1 MAEAASS
8 TAATPRVAG
17 ARGPRDL
24 WRRFRRHRSG
34 VVGLAL
40 TTVFALMA
48 LLGPVIRPYDPA
60 QADYLNVSAGI
71 SAAHWLGTDNYGRDI
86 LSRTLVG
93 ARYSLSIGVLA
104 TAFSALLGSL
114 WGLLTGYLGGWF
126 DTLSGRIIDIL
137 LAFPGLLLAIGIIAI
152 AGPGFKNVILAT
164 TIFGIPI
171 FARLVRGSALALKE
185 RTYIEASQ
193 ALAAR
198 PGRIMFR
205 HVLPNILAPILV
217 YVTLR
222 IGTVILIAASLS
234 FLGLGVQPPTPEWG
248 AMLSEA
254 QLYLAIDPLM
264 AIAPGVAISLAV
276 LGFNLLGDGLR
287 DVLDPRIR

>member
-1 MAEAASS
+1 MASV
-8 TAATPRVAG
+8 AATPRRER
-17 ARGPRDL
+17 RGQVL
-24 WRRFRRHRSG
+24 WRGFRRERCG
-34 VVGLAL
+34 MVGLAL
-40 TTVFALMA
+40 TTLFVLMA
-48 LLGPVIRPYDPA
+48 LLGPIVRPYDPA
-60 QADYLNVSAGI
+60 QPDYLNLDAGI

-86 LSRTLVG
+86 FSRTLVG

-104 TAFSALLGSL
+104 TAFSSLIGSL

-126 DTLSGRIIDIL
+126 DTLSGRVVDIM

-152 AGPGFKNVILAT
+152 AGPGFRNVILAT

-185 RTYIEASQ
+185 RTYVEASQ
-193 ALAAR
+193 ALAAS

-217 YVTLR
+217 YITLR
-222 IGTVILIAASLS
+222 IGTVILIAAALS

-254 QLYLAIDPLM
+254 QLYLATDPLM

>member
-1 MAEAASS
+1 MTSAAS
-8 TAATPRVAG
+8 AAP
-17 ARGPRDL
+17 ARESRGRDL

-34 VVGLAL
+34 MAGLAL
-40 TTVFALMA
+40 TAVFVLMA
-48 LLGPVIRPYDPA
+48 IFGHLLAPYDPA
-60 QADYLNVSAGI
+60 QADYLHLNAPLSAT
-71 SAAHWLGTDNYGRDI
+71 HWLGTDNYGRDI
-86 LSRTLVG
+86 FSRTLVG

-104 TAFSALLGSL
+104 TAFSALIGSL
-114 WGLLTGYLGGWF
+114 WGLLAGYLSGWF
-126 DTLSGRIIDIL
+126 DTLSGRVIDIM

-152 AGPGFKNVILAT
+152 AGPGFRNVILAT

-185 RTYIEASQ
+185 RAYVEASQ
-193 ALAAR
+193 ALAASSA
-198 PGRIMFR
+198 RIMFR

-217 YVTLR
+217 YITLR
-222 IGTVILIAASLS
+222 VGTVILIAASLS

-254 QLYLAIDPLM
+254 QLYLAIDPIM

>member
-1 MAEAASS
+1 
-8 TAATPRVAG
+8 
-17 ARGPRDL
+17 
-24 WRRFRRHRSG
+24 
-34 VVGLAL
+34 
-40 TTVFALMA
+40 
-48 LLGPVIRPYDPA
+48 
-60 QADYLNVSAGI
+60 
-71 SAAHWLGTDNYGRDI
+71 
-86 LSRTLVG
+86 
-93 ARYSLSIGVLA
+93 
-104 TAFSALLGSL
+104 
-114 WGLLTGYLGGWF
+114 
-126 DTLSGRIIDIL
+126 
-137 LAFPGLLLAIGIIAI
+137 GIIAI
-152 AGPGFKNVILAT
+152 AGPGFRNVILAT

-185 RTYIEASQ
+185 RAYVEASQ
-193 ALAAR
+193 ALAASSA
-198 PGRIMFR
+198 RIMFR

-217 YVTLR
+217 YITLR

-254 QLYLAIDPLM
+254 QLYLAIDPIM

>member
-1 MAEAASS
+1 MAS
-8 TAATPRVAG
+8 VAG
-17 ARGPRDL
+17 VAPLKERRGHDL

-34 VVGLAL
+34 MVGLVL
-40 TTVFALMA
+40 TSVFVLMA
-48 LLGPVIRPYDPA
+48 VLGPLVSPYDPA
-60 QADYLNVSAGI
+60 QADYLHVNAGI

-86 LSRTLVG
+86 FSRTLVG

-104 TAFSALLGSL
+104 TAFSSLIGSI
-114 WGLLTGYLGGWF
+114 WGLLAGYLGGWF
-126 DTLSGRIIDIL
+126 DALSGRITDIM

-152 AGPGFKNVILAT
+152 AGPGFRNVIIAT

-185 RTYIEASQ
+185 RAYIEASE
-193 ALAAR
+193 ALAASSA
-198 PGRIMFR
+198 RIMFL

-217 YVTLR
+217 YITLR

-264 AIAPGVAISLAV
+264 AIAPGVAISVAV

>member
-1 MAEAASS
+1 MASAASTS
-8 TAATPRVAG
+8 AAPVRER
-17 ARGPRDL
+17 RGSDL

-34 VVGLAL
+34 MAGLILTSIFVAMAIVG
-40 TTVFALMA
+40 
-48 LLGPVIRPYDPA
+48 PYVSPYNPA
-60 QADYLNVSAGI
+60 QADYLHVNAGI
-71 SAAHWLGTDNYGRDI
+71 SAAHWLGTDNFGRDI
-86 LSRTLVG
+86 FSRTLVG

-104 TAFSALLGSL
+104 TAFSSLIGSI
-114 WGLLTGYLGGWF
+114 WGLITGYLGGWF
-126 DTLSGRIIDIL
+126 DTLSGRVIDVM

-152 AGPGFKNVILAT
+152 AGPGFRNVILAT

-185 RTYIEASQ
+185 RTYVEASQ
-193 ALAAR
+193 ALAAS
-198 PGRIMFR
+198 PMRIMFR

-217 YVTLR
+217 YITLR
-222 IGTVILIAASLS
+222 IGTVILIAAALS

>member
-1 MAEAASS
+1 MTSQAA
-8 TAATPRVAG
+8 AP
-17 ARGPRDL
+17 ARERRGSDL

-34 VVGLAL
+34 MLGLGL
-40 TTVFALMA
+40 TTVFVLMA
-48 LLGPVIRPYDPA
+48 IFGPLVSPYNPA
-60 QADYLNVSAGI
+60 QPDYLHVNAGM

-86 LSRTLVG
+86 FSRTLVG

-104 TAFSALLGSL
+104 TAFSSLIGSL

-126 DTLSGRIIDIL
+126 DSLSGRLIDVM

-152 AGPGFKNVILAT
+152 AGPGFRNVILAT

-185 RTYIEASQ
+185 RTYVEASQ
-193 ALAAR
+193 ALAASST
-198 PGRIMFR
+198 RIMFR

-217 YVTLR
+217 YITLR
-222 IGTVILIAASLS
+222 IGTVILIAAALS

-254 QLYLAIDPLM
+254 QLYLATDPLM

>member
-1 MAEAASS
+1 MASVAVAA
-8 TAATPRVAG
+8 
-17 ARGPRDL
+17 ARQGRGRDL

-34 VVGLAL
+34 MAGLVVTA
-40 TTVFALMA
+40 VFVAMA
-48 LLGPVIRPYDPA
+48 VLGPYVSPYNPA
-60 QADYLNVSAGI
+60 EADYLHVNAGI

-104 TAFSALLGSL
+104 TAFSSLIGSV

-126 DTLSGRIIDIL
+126 DTLSGRLIDIM

-152 AGPGFKNVILAT
+152 AGPGFRNVILAT

-171 FARLVRGSALALKE
+171 FARLVRGSAIALKE
-185 RTYIEASQ
+185 RVYIEASE
-193 ALAAR
+193 ALAASR
-198 PGRIMFR
+198 VRIMFF

-217 YVTLR
+217 YITLR
-222 IGTVILIAASLS
+222 IGTVILIAAALS

>member
-1 MAEAASS
+1 MASGAA
-8 TAATPRVAG
+8 ALHGRER
-17 ARGPRDL
+17 RGLDL

-34 VVGLAL
+34 MVGLSVTL
-40 TTVFALMA
+40 LFVLMA
-48 LLGPVIRPYDPA
+48 VFGRLLAPYDPA
-60 QADYLNVSAGI
+60 QPDYLHVNAGI
-71 SAAHWLGTDNYGRDI
+71 SAAHWMGTDNFGRDI
-86 LSRTLVG
+86 LSRTLTG
-93 ARYSLSIGVLA
+93 ARYSLGIGVLA
-104 TAFSALLGSL
+104 TVFSSLIGSI
-114 WGLLTGYLGGWF
+114 WGLLAGYLGGWF
-126 DTLSGRIIDIL
+126 DGLSGRVIDIM

-152 AGPGFKNVILAT
+152 AGPGFRNVILAT

-185 RTYIEASQ
+185 RAYIEASQ
-193 ALAAR
+193 ALAA
-198 PGRIMFR
+198 GSSRIMFL

-264 AIAPGVAISLAV
+264 AIVPGVAISIAV

>member
-1 MAEAASS
+1 MAEAASR
-8 TAATPRVAG
+8 TVANP
-17 ARGPRDL
+17 RGPRDL

-34 VVGLAL
+34 VVGLTL
-40 TTVFALMA
+40 TTVFVVMA
-48 LLGPVIRPYDPA
+48 IVGPVIRPYDPA
-60 QADYLNVSAGI
+60 QADYLNVSAGV

-104 TAFSALLGSL
+104 TAFSALIGSV

-126 DTLSGRIIDIL
+126 DALSGRFMDIM

-164 TIFGIPI
+164 TIFGVPI
-171 FARLVRGSALALKE
+171 FARLVRGSTLALKE

-193 ALAAR
+193 ALAASS
-198 PGRIMFR
+198 GRVMFR

-222 IGTVILIAASLS
+222 IGTVILIAAALS

-264 AIAPGVAISLAV
+264 ALAPGVAISLAV

>member
-1 MAEAASS
+1 MTDAAASGS
-8 TAATPRVAG
+8 RRER
-17 ARGPRDL
+17 RGSDL

-34 VVGLAL
+34 MVGLTL
-40 TTVFALMA
+40 TTVFVLMA
-48 LLGPVIRPYDPA
+48 IVGPAVTPYDPA
-60 QADYLNVSAGI
+60 AADYLHVNAGM

-104 TAFSALLGSL
+104 TAFSALIGSL

-126 DTLSGRIIDIL
+126 DALSGRIIDIM

-152 AGPGFKNVILAT
+152 AGPGFRNVILAT

-171 FARLVRGSALALKE
+171 FARLVRGSALATKE
-185 RTYIEASQ
+185 RAYVEASQ
-193 ALAAR
+193 ALAASS
-198 PGRIMFR
+198 GRIMFR

-217 YVTLR
+217 YITLR

-248 AMLSEA
+248 AMLSAA
-254 QLYLAIDPLM
+254 QLYLATDPLM

>member
-8 TAATPRVAG
+8 TAATPRAAG